1 MSRVWMT
8 AVVLCASGLL
18 ASESWAQ
25 GAHVAVAAGVAAGTG
40 GPAPAVVVSAGFQPS
55 PRIGFAVELSVIPQL
70 DFGTREIGPEPL
82 DGFDPQPAFPIT
94 TITSTGRLTAV
105 QVNVIVP
112 IATVGKLR
120 VSAVAGGGTAG
131 LRTRV
136 HLHRDAFTFPGI
148 SIPEFDLPGLTLPA
162 QDITRSASAT
172 GLALNTGGLVE
183 YALKPHVG
191 LAMDL
196 RYLHTS
202 ASRDINI
209 FRAAGHVIWRL

>member
-1 MSRVWMT
+1 MSRVWTM
-8 AVVLCASGLL
+8 VVALWAFGFM
-18 ASESWAQ
+18 ATESWAQ
-25 GAHVAVAAGVAAGTG
+25 GAYVAGGAGMAAGTG

-55 PRIGFAVELSVIPQL
+55 PHIGFAVELSVIPQL
-70 DFGTREIGPEPL
+70 DFGTRESGPEPL
-82 DGFDPQPAFPIT
+82 VGFDPQLFFPIT
-94 TITSTGRLTAV
+94 TITSSGRLTAV
-105 QVNVIVP
+105 HVNVIVP

-120 VSAVAGGGTAG
+120 LSAIAGGGTAS

-136 HLHRDAFTFPGI
+136 HAHRDAFTFPG
-148 SIPEFDLPGLTLPA
+148 IPEFDLPGLTLPV

-183 YALKPHVG
+183 YALKPNVG
-191 LAMDL
+191 VGVDL

-209 FRAAGHVIWRL
+209 FRGTGHVIWRF